1 MAGRLKKEVGN
12 YLSKSAVLILN
23 LRLFRKIKYRKEN
36 EFSPVFLLVSVRFF
50 PAVIY
55 FCLKYT
61 SIGTPVNPNS
71 FLSWFS
77 VNLL

>member
-1 MAGRLKKEVGN
+1 MQRNDDQTDFIAIEFMLTLFCSFAIGSQPI
-12 YLSKSAVLILN
+12 YL
-23 LRLFRKIKYRKEN
+23 
-36 EFSPVFLLVSVRFF
+36 RF
-50 PAVIY
+50 Y

-77 VNLL
+77 VNLLYGSFTY